1 MASRRP
7 PYLRASGQASPDPTA
22 LPPTPSLGEVD
33 LRCRGCGARVTEW
46 AADCPQCHRA
56 LDDATAI
63 PHRPAGRPARQLHS
77 RLRRRATKRRVIVAV
92 ATVFAV
98 AAATTGFIALA
109 STRRPAF
116 LDGLPADLGRE
127 TLVVSGADKPGRG
140 HCHGA
145 GAPLPAGPRPR
156 RPCRPHRGH
165 RARHLH
171 LRWLCLPEQTGCRE
185 TNRSHHSGTQLR
197 AAVVNL
203 VTGSASIVGPALE
216 VVNSIAE
223 MSWSHDGHWLG

>member
-127 TLVVSGADKPGRG
+127 TLVVSGADKPGVDTATG
-140 HCHGA
+140 QALHS
-145 GAPLPAGPRPR
+145 LPALAQG
-156 RPCRPHRGH
+156 
-165 RARHLH
+165 
-171 LRWLCLPEQTGCRE
+171 
-185 TNRSHHSGTQLR
+185 
-197 AAVVNL
+197 
-203 VTGSASIVGPALE
+203 GPAVL
-216 VVNSIAE
+216 IAGTGLVIFI
-223 MSWSHDGHWLG
+223 SDGFAYRSKLAAGTPTVRITAVPSCARPWSTW